1 MGDFDNIKSKSF
13 NYGNEKESSW
23 PSQFGTLD
31 KTPQYWCKET
41 KQMVDGYPPVRE
53 TFGVAPTVLFD
64 SMNEEYHHGVCRK
77 ISSRKEW
84 EKADRESGS
93 LTLSP
98 REFKNNSENVE
109 ARKRA
114 ANRELM
120 KDRRKAS
127 IEAARFYN
135 ENRREFRAKLK
146 ARAEQQKEVAKK
158 AGLNKLIKEN
168 LK

>member
-84 EKADRESGS
+84 NQADQQSQS

-98 REFKNNSENVE
+98 AEYKKNKEDIE
-109 ARKRA
+109 KRKRA
-114 ANRELM
+114 QQRELAA
-120 KDRRKAS
+120 DRRKAS
-127 IEAARFYN
+127 LEAVRSYK
-135 ENRREFRAKLK
+135 ENPTEFEGRLRH
-146 ARAEQQKEVAKK
+146 RAEQQVETAKK
-158 AGLNKLIKEN
+158 AGLTKLIKEN
-168 LK
+168 L